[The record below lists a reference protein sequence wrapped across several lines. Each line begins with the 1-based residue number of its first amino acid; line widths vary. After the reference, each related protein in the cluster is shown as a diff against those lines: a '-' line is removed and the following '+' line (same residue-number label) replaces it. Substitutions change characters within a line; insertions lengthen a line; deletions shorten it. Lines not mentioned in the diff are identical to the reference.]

1 MRVATALSTALRE
14 AGHLPRRAWPRLR
27 AARPLTNEL
36 RQRIS
41 HRVGWWRGSPRRR
54 KPMPMATLAPSIVQ
68 WMLVRQPPALP
79 W

>member
-14 AGHLPRRAWPRLR
+14 SGYLPRRAWPRLR

-41 HRVGWWRGSPRRR
+41 HRVADSGAAARGDQDRC
-54 KPMPMATLAPSIVQ
+54 
-68 WMLVRQPPALP
+68 
-79 W
+79 